1 MVAILPDHGFNQVQK
16 MIAEEP
22 GLMYIPV
29 SNEGIGVG
37 ICASAYLGG
46 TTPAMIIPTSGL
58 LVAVWPSPHWTWLL
72 SKQGP
77 QTLCP
82 IAAGGRALVL
92 SAIPWD
98 RLYSRLQAKYVLN
111 Y

>member
-37 ICASAYLGG
+37 ICAGA
-46 TTPAMIIPTSGL
+46 
-58 LVAVWPSPHWTWLL
+58 
-72 SKQGP
+72 
-77 QTLCP
+77 
-82 IAAGGRALVL
+82 
-92 SAIPWD
+92 
-98 RLYSRLQAKYVLN
+98 
-111 Y
+111 